1 MRGNRFGGL
10 HRTLGRDGGLGFGGR
25 LGVGGE
31 VRLCGV
37 GRVRGGNLLRFGTLR
52 LVGGLLG
59 AGRLRRVG
67 GLRRANRIPG
77 DDSLRG
83 LGSRRAIDGL
93 RRVRNLRRIS
103 RLHRTNRIPGG
114 SGNLRSLGSRRA
126 IGRLHHIGN
135 LGRISGLH
143 RASRIPGNASLGG
156 IGGLHLDVGGLRG
169 DLVRS
174 GDVPG
179 TGELFGV
186 RGLRSRGGLP
196 DIDGLRH
203 LARLHALGRLRR
215 CRRLSRVPGCLRNI
229 PGHCLSRVANHCL
242 ARHLGHWLTRH
253 LGHCLRSIPGHRL
266 VRHLRHRLSRAPSH
280 CLSRDVPSHRLS
292 RISSHCLSRD
302 VPGHRLSRRL
312 GRRAGGRTRVRCP
325 LGTGGLRGQ
334 CAGRYGLSRRRL
346 GRDARGRRVR
356 PGGFRRRGH
365 LVGPV
370 LPVRRPW
377 RSVSGRYGR
386 GRRVGDG
393 PAVTGGRVRPGVRR
407 HRCRVHPVVR
417 VDRLDPVMAVD
428 DLHVAGVGRGRRLAG
443 EAGHR
448 RLGRAGRVNR
458 FGSRGLGDGLCRAP
472 GGRALRSR
480 LRLGIEVFGAARR
493 RSGLPYRRSRGA
505 AVGEGAD
512 RAGGGVGDR
521 RAEVQ
526 RAARRL
532 RGGGRV
538 VRRRE
543 DGRRRHRRRA
553 RVGQADPAEVDRA
566 AVPAGRLVRAR
577 LVDGLHHRFR
587 SGWRHFVAP
596 RALGTRQQQ
605 VFVLG
610 GSLGEVGVRTVR
622 GNARLLHHACAL
634 RLPLARDL
642 AGVGHAYPSPIG

>member
-10 HRTLGRDGGLGFGGR
+10 HRTLGRDGGLGFGGH

-37 GRVRGGNLLRFGTLR
+37 GRVRGGDLLRFGTLR
-52 LVGGLLG
+52 LGDGLLG

-67 GLRRANRIPG
+67 GLHRANRIPG
-77 DDSLRG
+77 GSDSLRS
-83 LGSRRAIDGL
+83 LGSRRAIGRL

-103 RLHRTNRIPGG
+103 GLHRTNRIPGG

-126 IGRLHHIGN
+126 IGGLRRVRN
-135 LGRISGLH
+135 LRRVGRLH
-143 RASRIPGNASLGG
+143 RANHIPGGSGSLGG
-156 IGGLHLDVGGLRG
+156 IGGLHIDVGGLRG

-179 TGELFGV
+179 TEELFGV
-186 RGLRSRGGLP
+186 CGLRSRSGLP
-196 DIDGLRH
+196 GIDGLRRP
-203 LARLHALGRLRR
+203 ARLHALGRLRR
-215 CRRLSRVPGCLRNI
+215 CRRLSRVPGCLRSI

-242 ARHLGHWLTRH
+242 ACH

-266 VRHLRHRLSRAPSH
+266 VRHLSHRLSRVPSH
-280 CLSRDVPSHRLS
+280 CLS

-312 GRRAGGRTRVRCP
+312 GRRVGGRSRVRCP
-325 LGTGGLRGQ
+325 LGSGGLRGQ

-346 GRDARGRRVR
+346 GRNARGRLVR

-428 DLHVAGVGRGRRLAG
+428 DLHVAGVGRGGRLAG